1 MLKKI
6 ALTATVISTI
16 FGIMKDCNAMRR
28 APSPIEKIDPRER
41 KHNERTAGIQNCET
55 KIKQACENQTGESLA
70 NSINAVLEC
79 NPGIQNSLS
88 ATTPSS
94 AEIVKI
100 IIKAILGNDATSSLN
115 RTATENITV
124 TEHESDNES
133 EQNAA
138 IQNLN

>member
-6 ALTATVISTI
+6 ILTTTVISTI

-28 APSPIEKIDPRER
+28 APSPIEDPVER
-41 KHNERTAGIQNCET
+41 KRNELTAGIQNCET
-55 KIKQACENQTGESLA
+55 EIKQACENQTGESLA

-79 NPGIQNSLS
+79 NPDIRNNLS

-115 RTATENITV
+115 RTAIENITV
-124 TEHESDNES
+124 TEPESDNES
-133 EQNAA
+133 EPEVI